1 MKTWKLR
8 LSKSGA
14 IEFISS
20 DGDHLALDDIAF
32 YLNGLEREV
41 ARKRAAEPEQQ
52 ALSPLGAH
60 RKRRRKLGRSSHL

>member
-20 DGDHLALDDIAF
+20 DGDHLALDDIAS

-52 ALSPLGAH
+52 ALSAH